1 MIIHHTLVSIKGNN
15 DQFEAIN
22 RTHKERFNFQSE
34 FGIYVGYQ
42 YLIRSDGRVKQCR
55 KDTEVGAHC
64 REGYMNFKSI
74 GICLE
79 GNFDVDKPTD
89 KQIFALRDLMRR
101 LSKKYGIPKERVL
114 FHRNY
119 ATYKSCPGKNVSQGF
134 IQSLL
139 DVKPAPTPVKK

>member
-1 MIIHHTLVSIKGNN
+1 MTPKYIVLHHSAVSIKGNN

-22 RTHKERFNFQSE
+22 RTHKVRFNFPSE
-34 FGIYVGYQ
+34 LGLYVGYQ

-64 REGYMNFKSI
+64 REGFMNFKSI

-79 GNFDVDKPTD
+79 GNFDVDKPEPF
-89 KQIFALRDLMRR
+89 QIFALRDLLRK
-101 LSKKYGIPKERVL
+101 LSKQYGIPKERVM

-119 ATYKSCPGKNVSQGF
+119 ATYKSCPGKNVSQNF
-134 IQSLL
+134 IRSLI
-139 DVKPAPTPVKK
+139 